1 MKFNGVL
8 GMSKNAL
15 VVKVITSIFLQG
27 TLLVVP
33 IFWSKSIT
41 YISDALYKK
50 AVIMVVLTLILSLL
64 YYLWYYINQKS
75 WYDLY
80 SKITINFMNNIT
92 SVKDKNISLGEY
104 TNIIN
109 NDIDIVAT
117 FICNGV
123 TRIIQILEFLVI
135 YIYFLNLNIYIFWAT
150 IGVSV
155 IIIYIIFMFG
165 DKLQL
170 YNKRRKESLDRKT
183 INIHGLFEIITN
195 RVSTKRDNS
204 LMDSTNVYLY
214 DNAKYNVF
222 AYGMICFVLGL
233 VELFRYVIIIY
244 AIYLV
249 SIGNMEIGGLL
260 LIYSYYAKMLTN
272 FEMLATISA
281 DYHSV
286 KVSLDRINKIKV

>member
-8 GMSKNAL
+8 GRSKNAL

-50 AVIMVVLTLILSLL
+50 AVIMVILTLILSLL

-117 FICNGV
+117 FICNGI
-123 TRIIQILEFLVI
+123 TRIIQVLEFLVI

-150 IGVSV
+150 LGVSV

-170 YNKRRKESLDRKT
+170 YNKRRKESLDKKT

-195 RVSTKRDNS
+195 RVSAKRDNS
-204 LMDSTNVYLY
+204 LIDSTNVYLY

>member
-8 GMSKNAL
+8 GRSKNAL

-170 YNKRRKESLDRKT
+170 YNKRRKESLDKKT

-195 RVSTKRDNS
+195 RVSAKRDNS
-204 LMDSTNVYLY
+204 LIDSTNVYLY

-244 AIYLV
+244 AIYLI

>member
-8 GMSKNAL
+8 GRSKNAL

-64 YYLWYYINQKS
+64 YYLWYYLNQKS

-135 YIYFLNLNIYIFWAT
+135 YIYFLNLNIYIFWTT

>member
-8 GMSKNAL
+8 GRSKNAL

-123 TRIIQILEFLVI
+123 TRIIQVLEFLVI

-195 RVSTKRDNS
+195 RVSAKRDNS

>member
-8 GMSKNAL
+8 GRSKNAL

-41 YISDALYKK
+41 YISNALYKK

-80 SKITINFMNNIT
+80 SKITINFMDNIT

-123 TRIIQILEFLVI
+123 TRIIQVLEFLVI

-233 VELFRYVIIIY
+233 VELFRYIIIIY

>member
-8 GMSKNAL
+8 GRSKKEL
-15 VVKVITSIFLQG
+15 IIKFITSIFLQG

-41 YISDALYKK
+41 YISDTLYKD
-50 AVIMVVLTLILSLL
+50 AVIMIILTLILSLL
-64 YYLWYYINQKS
+64 YYLWYYLNQKS
-75 WYDLY
+75 WYGLFN
-80 SKITINFMNNIT
+80 KITINFMNNIT
-92 SVKDKNISLGEY
+92 SVKDKDISLGEY

-117 FICNGV
+117 FICNGI

-135 YIYFLNLNIYIFWAT
+135 YIYFYNLNIYIFWAT
-150 IGVSV
+150 LIVS
-155 IIIYIIFMFG
+155 IIIVYIILMFG

-170 YNKRRKESLDRKT
+170 YNKKRKESLDKKT

-195 RVSTKRDNS
+195 RVSSKRDDS
-204 LMDSTNVYLY
+204 LIESTNIYLY

-233 VELFRYVIIIY
+233 VELFRYVVIIY
-244 AIYLV
+244 SVYLI
-249 SIGNMEIGGLL
+249 STNNMEIGSLL

-272 FEMLATISA
+272 FEMFATINA

>member
-8 GMSKNAL
+8 GRSKNAL

-64 YYLWYYINQKS
+64 YYLWYYLNQKS

-117 FICNGV
+117 FICNGI
-123 TRIIQILEFLVI
+123 TRIIQVLEFLVI

-170 YNKRRKESLDRKT
+170 YNKRRKESLDKKT

-195 RVSTKRDNS
+195 RVSAKRDNS
-204 LMDSTNVYLY
+204 LIDSTNVYLY

>member
-8 GMSKNAL
+8 GRSKNAL

-41 YISDALYKK
+41 YISGALYKK

-123 TRIIQILEFLVI
+123 TRIIQVLEFLVI

-155 IIIYIIFMFG
+155 IIMYIIFMFG

-170 YNKRRKESLDRKT
+170 YNKKRKESLDRKT

-195 RVSTKRDNS
+195 RVSAKRDNS

-233 VELFRYVIIIY
+233 VELSRYIIIIY

>member
-8 GMSKNAL
+8 GRSKNAL

-80 SKITINFMNNIT
+80 SKITINFMDNIT

-117 FICNGV
+117 FICNGI

-195 RVSTKRDNS
+195 RVSAKRDNS
-204 LMDSTNVYLY
+204 LIDSTNVYLY

>member
-8 GMSKNAL
+8 GRSKNAL

-117 FICNGV
+117 FICNGI
-123 TRIIQILEFLVI
+123 TRIIQVLEFLVI

-170 YNKRRKESLDRKT
+170 YNKRRKESLDKKT

-195 RVSTKRDNS
+195 RVSAKRDNS
-204 LMDSTNVYLY
+204 LIDSTNVYLY

-244 AIYLV
+244 AIYLI

>member
-8 GMSKNAL
+8 GRSKNAL

-64 YYLWYYINQKS
+64 YYLWYYLNQKS

-80 SKITINFMNNIT
+80 NKITINFMNNIT

-117 FICNGV
+117 FICNGI
-123 TRIIQILEFLVI
+123 TRIIQVLEFLVI

-150 IGVSV
+150 IGVSA
-155 IIIYIIFMFG
+155 IIMYIIFMFG

-170 YNKRRKESLDRKT
+170 YNKRRKESLDKKT

-195 RVSTKRDNS
+195 RVSAKRDNS
-204 LMDSTNVYLY
+204 LIDSTNVYLY

>member
-8 GMSKNAL
+8 GRSKNAL

-41 YISDALYKK
+41 YISGALYKK
-50 AVIMVVLTLILSLL
+50 SVIMVVLTLILSLL

-123 TRIIQILEFLVI
+123 TRIIQVLEFLVI

-170 YNKRRKESLDRKT
+170 YNKKRKESLDRKT

-195 RVSTKRDNS
+195 RVSAKRDNS

-233 VELFRYVIIIY
+233 VELSRYIIIIY

>member
-8 GMSKNAL
+8 GRSKNAL

-64 YYLWYYINQKS
+64 YYLWYYLNQKS

-150 IGVSV
+150 LGVSV

-170 YNKRRKESLDRKT
+170 YNKKRKESLDKKT

-195 RVSTKRDNS
+195 RVSAKRDNS
-204 LMDSTNVYLY
+204 LIDSTNVYLY

>member
-8 GMSKNAL
+8 GRSKNAL

-41 YISDALYKK
+41 YISGALYKK

-117 FICNGV
+117 FICNGI
-123 TRIIQILEFLVI
+123 TRIIQVLEFLVI

-150 IGVSV
+150 LGVSV

-195 RVSTKRDNS
+195 RVSAKRDNS

-233 VELFRYVIIIY
+233 VELSRYIIIIY

>member
-8 GMSKNAL
+8 GRSKNAL

-41 YISDALYKK
+41 YISNALYKK

-80 SKITINFMNNIT
+80 SKITINFMDNIT

-117 FICNGV
+117 FICNGI
-123 TRIIQILEFLVI
+123 TRIIQVLEFLVI

-170 YNKRRKESLDRKT
+170 YNKKRKESLDKKT

-195 RVSTKRDNS
+195 RVSAKRDNS
-204 LMDSTNVYLY
+204 LIDSTNVYLY

>member
-8 GMSKNAL
+8 GRSKNAL

-41 YISDALYKK
+41 YISNALYRK
-50 AVIMVVLTLILSLL
+50 AVIMVILTLILSLL
-64 YYLWYYINQKS
+64 YYLWYYFNQLG
-75 WYDLY
+75 WYGLY
-80 SKITINFMNNIT
+80 NKITINFMNNIT

-117 FICNGV
+117 FICNGI
-123 TRIIQILEFLVI
+123 TRIIQVLEFLVI
-135 YIYFLNLNIYIFWAT
+135 YIYFFNLNIYIFWAT
-150 IGVSV
+150 LVVSV

-170 YNKRRKESLDRKT
+170 YNKKRKESLDKKT

-195 RVSTKRDNS
+195 RISAKRDNG
-204 LMDSTNVYLY
+204 LIDSTNVYLY

-233 VELFRYVIIIY
+233 VELFRYIIIIY

>member
-8 GMSKNAL
+8 GRSKNAL

-41 YISDALYKK
+41 YISNALYKK
-50 AVIMVVLTLILSLL
+50 AVIMVILTLILSLL
-64 YYLWYYINQKS
+64 YYLWYYLNQKS

-117 FICNGV
+117 FICNGI
-123 TRIIQILEFLVI
+123 TRIIQVLEFLVI

-150 IGVSV
+150 LGVSV

-170 YNKRRKESLDRKT
+170 YNKKRKESLDKKT

-195 RVSTKRDNS
+195 RVSAKRDNS

-233 VELFRYVIIIY
+233 IELFRYVIIIY

>member
-8 GMSKNAL
+8 GRSKNAL

-64 YYLWYYINQKS
+64 YYLWYYLNQKS

-117 FICNGV
+117 FICNGI
-123 TRIIQILEFLVI
+123 TRIIQVLEFLVI

-150 IGVSV
+150 LGVSV

-170 YNKRRKESLDRKT
+170 YNKKRKESLDKKT

-195 RVSTKRDNS
+195 RVSAKRDNS

>member
-8 GMSKNAL
+8 GRSKNAL

-27 TLLVVP
+27 ALLVVP

-117 FICNGV
+117 FICNGI
-123 TRIIQILEFLVI
+123 TRIIQVLEFLVI

-170 YNKRRKESLDRKT
+170 YNKKRKESLDRKT

-195 RVSTKRDNS
+195 RVSAKRDNS

>member
-8 GMSKNAL
+8 GRSKNAL

-80 SKITINFMNNIT
+80 SKITINFMDNIT

-117 FICNGV
+117 FICNGI
-123 TRIIQILEFLVI
+123 TRIIQVLEFLVI

-195 RVSTKRDNS
+195 RVSAKRDNS

>member
-8 GMSKNAL
+8 GRSKNAL

-117 FICNGV
+117 FICNGI
-123 TRIIQILEFLVI
+123 TRIIQVLEFLVI

-170 YNKRRKESLDRKT
+170 YNKRRKESLDKKT

-195 RVSTKRDNS
+195 RVSAKRDNS

>member
-8 GMSKNAL
+8 GRSKNAL

-41 YISDALYKK
+41 YISNALYKK

-80 SKITINFMNNIT
+80 SKITINFMDNIT

-117 FICNGV
+117 FICNGI
-123 TRIIQILEFLVI
+123 TRIIQVLEFLVI

-195 RVSTKRDNS
+195 RVSAKRDNS

>member
-8 GMSKNAL
+8 GRSKNAL

-64 YYLWYYINQKS
+64 YYLWYYLNQKS

-80 SKITINFMNNIT
+80 NKITINFMNNIT

-117 FICNGV
+117 FICNGI
-123 TRIIQILEFLVI
+123 TRIIQVLEFLVI

-150 IGVSV
+150 IGVSA
-155 IIIYIIFMFG
+155 IIMYIIFMFG

-170 YNKRRKESLDRKT
+170 YNKKRKESLDKKT

-195 RVSTKRDNS
+195 RVSAKRDNS
-204 LMDSTNVYLY
+204 LIDSTNVYLY

>member
-8 GMSKNAL
+8 GRSKNAL

-50 AVIMVVLTLILSLL
+50 AVIMVILTLILSLL
-64 YYLWYYINQKS
+64 YYLWYYLNQKS

-117 FICNGV
+117 FICNGI
-123 TRIIQILEFLVI
+123 TRIIQVLEFLVI

-170 YNKRRKESLDRKT
+170 YNKKRKESLDKKT

-195 RVSTKRDNS
+195 RVSAKRDNS
-204 LMDSTNVYLY
+204 LIDSTNVYLY

-233 VELFRYVIIIY
+233 IELFRYVIIIY

-286 KVSLDRINKIKV
+286 KVSLSTRTSS

>member
-8 GMSKNAL
+8 GRSKNAL

-50 AVIMVVLTLILSLL
+50 AVIMVILTLILSLL
-64 YYLWYYINQKS
+64 YYLWYYLNQKS

-117 FICNGV
+117 FICNGI
-123 TRIIQILEFLVI
+123 TRIIQVLEFLVI

-170 YNKRRKESLDRKT
+170 YNKRRKESLDKKT

-195 RVSTKRDNS
+195 RVSAKRDNS
-204 LMDSTNVYLY
+204 LIDSTNVYLY

>member
-8 GMSKNAL
+8 GRSKNAL

-41 YISDALYKK
+41 YISDFLYKK
-50 AVIMVVLTLILSLL
+50 AIIMIVLTLILSLL
-64 YYLWYYINQKS
+64 YYLWYYLNQKS
-75 WYDLY
+75 WYGLY
-80 SKITINFMNNIT
+80 NKITINFMNNIT

-117 FICNGV
+117 FICNGI
-123 TRIIQILEFLVI
+123 TRIIQVLEFLVI
-135 YIYFLNLNIYIFWAT
+135 YIYFFNLNIYIFWAT
-150 IGVSV
+150 LVVSA

-170 YNKRRKESLDRKT
+170 YNKKRKESLDKKT

-195 RVSTKRDNS
+195 RVSAKRDDS
-204 LMDSTNVYLY
+204 LIESTNVYLY

-233 VELFRYVIIIY
+233 VELFRYIIIIY
-244 AIYLV
+244 AVYLV

-260 LIYSYYAKMLTN
+260 LIYSYYAKILTN

>member
-8 GMSKNAL
+8 GRSKNAL

-135 YIYFLNLNIYIFWAT
+135 YIYFLNLNIYIFWTT

>member
-8 GMSKNAL
+8 GRSKNAL

-64 YYLWYYINQKS
+64 YYLWYYLNQKS

-117 FICNGV
+117 FICNGI
-123 TRIIQILEFLVI
+123 TRIIQVLEFLVI

-150 IGVSV
+150 LGVSV

-195 RVSTKRDNS
+195 RVSAKRDNS

>member
-8 GMSKNAL
+8 GRSKNAL

-41 YISDALYKK
+41 YISNALYKK

-117 FICNGV
+117 FICNGI
-123 TRIIQILEFLVI
+123 TRIIQVLEFLVI

-150 IGVSV
+150 LGVSV

-195 RVSTKRDNS
+195 RVSAKRDNS

>member
-8 GMSKNAL
+8 GRSKNAL

-195 RVSTKRDNS
+195 RVSAKRDNS
-204 LMDSTNVYLY
+204 LIDSTNVYLY

>member
-8 GMSKNAL
+8 GRSKNAL

-117 FICNGV
+117 FICNGI
-123 TRIIQILEFLVI
+123 TRIIQVLEFLVI

-150 IGVSV
+150 LGVSA

-170 YNKRRKESLDRKT
+170 YNKRRKESLDKKT

-195 RVSTKRDNS
+195 RVSAKRDNS

>member
-8 GMSKNAL
+8 GRSKNAL

-117 FICNGV
+117 FICNGI
-123 TRIIQILEFLVI
+123 TRIIQVLEFLVI

-150 IGVSV
+150 LGVSV

-170 YNKRRKESLDRKT
+170 YNKKRKESLDKKT

-195 RVSTKRDNS
+195 RVSAKRDNS
-204 LMDSTNVYLY
+204 LIDSTNVYLY

>member
-8 GMSKNAL
+8 GRSKNAL

-64 YYLWYYINQKS
+64 YYLWYYLNQKS

-117 FICNGV
+117 FICNGI

-195 RVSTKRDNS
+195 RVSAKRDNS

>member
-8 GMSKNAL
+8 GRSKNAL

-195 RVSTKRDNS
+195 RVSAKRDNS

>member
-8 GMSKNAL
+8 GRSKNAL

-64 YYLWYYINQKS
+64 YYLWYYLNQKS

-170 YNKRRKESLDRKT
+170 YNKRRKESLDKKT

-195 RVSTKRDNS
+195 RVSAKRDNS
-204 LMDSTNVYLY
+204 LIDSTNVYLY

-222 AYGMICFVLGL
+222 AYGIICFVLGL
-233 VELFRYVIIIY
+233 VELFRYIIIIY

>member
-8 GMSKNAL
+8 GRSKNAL

-50 AVIMVVLTLILSLL
+50 AVIMVILTLILSLL

-233 VELFRYVIIIY
+233 VELFRYIIIIY

>member
-8 GMSKNAL
+8 GRSKNAL

-117 FICNGV
+117 FICNGI
-123 TRIIQILEFLVI
+123 TRIIQVLEFLVI
-135 YIYFLNLNIYIFWAT
+135 YIYFLNLNMYIFWAT

-170 YNKRRKESLDRKT
+170 YNKKRKESLDRKT

-195 RVSTKRDNS
+195 RVSAKRDNS

>member
-8 GMSKNAL
+8 GRSKNAL

-117 FICNGV
+117 FICNGI
-123 TRIIQILEFLVI
+123 TRIIQVLEFLVI

-150 IGVSV
+150 LGVSV

-195 RVSTKRDNS
+195 RVSAKRDNS
-204 LMDSTNVYLY
+204 LIDSTNVYLY